1 MATEPTRGPLAGI
14 RVIDIA
20 SPLGELAG
28 RLLAEMGAE
37 VIKVEPPQGAAARK
51 MGPFDS
57 KNGDSLYWATVGMGK
72 RSVMLDV
79 SLPYGRERFLELV
92 RSADVLVESF
102 APGYMASIGLGYEA
116 LRAQNRALI
125 YASVTA
131 FGQDGPEAS
140 SPATDLTLEAA
151 GGLLGLQGDGDRPP
165 VPVGYPQASFHA
177 GAQAAADITFA
188 LCERERSGLGQYLD
202 VSAQAAV
209 VWTLMNATGYP
220 ANTGGN
226 PPGTSEN
233 RTQSAELFPGLKLQ
247 AVWDASDGW
256 VHFHTTLPGIG
267 GRTMQTVM
275 RWAEESGALPDDVR
289 GLDWTAWTGAVVSGA
304 LTIPQVIA
312 AFDAVQAFF
321 KTKTV
326 RELQAFGN
334 ETGILLGAI
343 YRIPDL
349 LTDPQL
355 LAREYWREIGARVHP
370 GPYIRLANNTPPGL
384 TPAPELG
391 ADQALLD
398 RLSAPV
404 RRTGSGE
411 RKPIF
416 DGLKVADFAWVG
428 VGPIISK
435 ALADHG
441 ATVVHVESS
450 LRPDV
455 LRLLPP
461 FKDNIPGID
470 RSQFMAD
477 YNSSKLGLALNLA
490 TEEGKAA
497 ALRLI
502 DWADVVVESFTPGT
516 MAKLGL
522 DYETLRK
529 RKPGIVML
537 STCLRGQTGPERG
550 YTGFGGQGAALAGLH
565 AITGWPD
572 RTPAGTWG
580 AYSDFIGPRVG
591 CTALGAALLHRQR
604 TGEGDY
610 IDLSQSEAAIHFLE
624 PLVLDYT
631 VNGKA
636 APPAGHSSI
645 YAAPHGVYRCAG
657 HERYT
662 ALAVE
667 TDQQWK
673 ALCGAIGAPALD
685 PSLDEAGRRAA
696 SPAIDITLG
705 EWFACRDA
713 FEASES
719 LRARG
724 VPAYAVLR
732 PTDLYEDKQLAH
744 RGFFVTLDHR
754 EMGPTPYDGL
764 ITTFSETPGWLRS
777 AAPCLGQD
785 TDYVLREILG
795 LSEDEVI
802 ELAAAEALV

>member
-1 MATEPTRGPLAGI
+1 MATEPTRGPLAGV

-20 SPLGELAG
+20 TPLGELAG

-116 LRAQNRALI
+116 LRAQNPALI

-140 SPATDLTLEAA
+140 SPSTDLTLEAA

-202 VSAQAAV
+202 VSAQSAV

-220 ANTGGN
+220 PNAGGN

-247 AVWDASDGW
+247 AVWDAADGW

-267 GRTMQTVM
+267 GRTMHTVM
-275 RWAEESGALPDDVR
+275 RWAEESGALPDDLR
-289 GLDWTAWTGAVVSGA
+289 GLDWTAWTGAVASGA
-304 LTIPQVIA
+304 LSVQQVIA

-321 KTKTV
+321 RTKTV

-355 LAREYWREIGARVHP
+355 LAREYWREVGGRVHP
-370 GPYIRLANNTPPGL
+370 GPYIRLSNNQAAAPA
-384 TPAPELG
+384 PAPELG

-398 RLSAPV
+398 RPSPPV
-404 RRTGSGE
+404 ARTASGE

-428 VGPIISK
+428 VGPIISR

-441 ATVVHVESS
+441 AAVVHVESS

-477 YNSSKLGLALNLA
+477 YNCSKLGLALNLG

-591 CTALGAALLHRQR
+591 CTALGAALFHRQR
-604 TGEGDY
+604 TGEGEY

-631 VNGKA
+631 VNGNA
-636 APPAGHSSI
+636 APPAGHSSL

-657 HERYT
+657 VERYA

-667 TDQQWK
+667 TDDQWK
-673 ALCGAIGAPALD
+673 ALCAAIGAAGLD

-696 SPAIDITLG
+696 SQAIDASLAG
-705 EWFACRDA
+705 WFASRDA
-713 FEASES
+713 FEASDS

-732 PTDLYEDKQLAH
+732 PTDLYNDRQLAH

-754 EMGPTPYDGL
+754 EMGSTPYDGL
-764 ITTFSETPGWLRS
+764 ITRFSETPAWPRS

>member
-1 MATEPTRGPLAGI
+1 MVTASLCGPLAGI

-20 SPLGELAG
+20 TPLSELAS
-28 RLLAEMGAE
+28 RLLAEMGAD
-37 VIKVEPPQGAAARK
+37 VIKVEPPGGAAARK
-51 MGPFDS
+51 MGPFDRH
-57 KNGDSLYWATVGMGK
+57 NGESLYWAAVGMGK
-72 RSVMLDV
+72 RSVVLDLGV
-79 SLPYGRERFLELV
+79 PSGRQRFLELV
-92 RSADVLVESF
+92 RSSDVLIESF
-102 APGYMASIGLGYEA
+102 APGYMASIGLGYDVLHQENPA
-116 LRAQNRALI
+116 LVM
-125 YASVTA
+125 ASISA
-131 FGQDGPEAS
+131 FGQDGPEAC

-188 LCERERSGLGQYLD
+188 LYERERSGLGQHLD

-209 VWTLMNATGYP
+209 VWTLMNATGFP
-220 ANTGGN
+220 PNPGGN

-233 RTQSAELFPGLKLQ
+233 RAKQAELFPGLKLQ
-247 AVWDASDGW
+247 SVWDCADGW
-256 VHFHTTLPGIG
+256 VHCHTTLPGIG

-275 RWAEESGALPDDVR
+275 RWVEESGALPEDLH
-289 GLDWTAWTGAVVSGA
+289 GLDWTSWTGAVASGA
-304 LTIPQVIA
+304 LTVPQVIA
-312 AFDAVQAFF
+312 AFGAIQAFF
-321 KTKTV
+321 LTKTA

-343 YRIPDL
+343 YRVPDL

-355 LAREYWREIGARVHP
+355 IAREYWREVRGRIHP
-370 GPYIRLANNTPPGL
+370 GPYIRLTNNQAGP
-384 TPAPELG
+384 PAPAPDLG
-391 ADQALLD
+391 ADQSLLD
-398 RLSAPV
+398 QPAAPIV
-404 RRTGSGE
+404 RTGSGE
-411 RKPIF
+411 RRPIF

-441 ATVVHVESS
+441 ATVVHIESS

-461 FKDNIPGID
+461 FKDGIPGID

-490 TEEGKAA
+490 TAEGKAA

-516 MAKLGL
+516 MARLGF

-591 CTALGAALLHRQR
+591 CTALGAALLHWQR

-610 IDLSQSEAAIHFLE
+610 VDLSQSEAAIHFLE

-631 VNGKA
+631 VNGNIPA
-636 APPAGHSSI
+636 PAGHSSI
-645 YAAPHGVYRCAG
+645 YAAPHGVYQCAG
-657 HERYT
+657 IERYIAV
-662 ALAVE
+662 ALE
-667 TDQQWK
+667 TDEQWK
-673 ALCGAIGAPALD
+673 ALCATPGLALD
-685 PSLDEAGRRAA
+685 PSLDEAGRRTN
-696 SPAIDITLG
+696 SRAIDTTLA
-705 EWFACRDA
+705 EWFASRDA
-713 FEASES
+713 FEASQA
-719 LRARG
+719 LRAQG

-732 PTDLYEDKQLAH
+732 PTDLYEDRQLAH
-744 RGFFVTLDHR
+744 REFFVTLDHR

-764 ITTFSETPGWLRS
+764 ITRFSETPGWLRT

-795 LSEDEVI
+795 MTEDEI
-802 ELAAAEALV
+802 IDLAAAEALV